1 MACVSVEGVVDVLLG
16 GRGHP
21 GGADRGARGEVRG
34 NEVDGGEEEL
44 RAVLGELGAPVAVEL
59 GGEDRD
65 GLVWGLAAPL
75 EEDLLGVALGNRF
88 EEVVERV
95 RGLAE
100 EAARTIVEYT
110 FPRGSPRGHLT
121 EPGHGRRL
129 KAAMWSPEGKGG
141 SGLGCRRPRLH
152 SHRKV

>member
-1 MACVSVEGVVDVLLG
+1 MACVSVEGVVGVLLG

-44 RAVLGELGAPVAVEL
+44 RAILGELGAPVAVEL

-65 GLVWGLAAPL
+65 GLVRGLAAPL
-75 EEDLLGVALGNRF
+75 EEDLLGVALGDRF

-95 RGLAE
+95 RGLAK
-100 EAARTIVEYT
+100 EAAREAVAAAER
-110 FPRGSPRGHLT
+110 PQREAERSLMGRLGSQGRLLAHARWLSPV
-121 EPGHGRRL
+121 PGMSTTT
-129 KAAMWSPEGKGG
+129 KKPAS
-141 SGLGCRRPRLH
+141 
-152 SHRKV
+152 

>member
-44 RAVLGELGAPVAVEL
+44 RAILGELGAPVAVEL

-65 GLVWGLAAPL
+65 GLVRGLAAPL
-75 EEDLLGVALGNRF
+75 EEDLLGVALGDRF

-100 EAARTIVEYT
+100 EAAREAVAAAERPQREAERSLI
-110 FPRGSPRGHLT
+110 
-121 EPGHGRRL
+121 GRLVSQGRL
-129 KAAMWSPEGKGG
+129 LAHA
-141 SGLGCRRPRLH
+141 R
-152 SHRKV
+152 

>member
-44 RAVLGELGAPVAVEL
+44 RAILGELGAPVAVEL

-65 GLVWGLAAPL
+65 GLVRGLAAPL
-75 EEDLLGVALGNRF
+75 EEDLLGVALGDRF

-100 EAARTIVEYT
+100 EAARARG
-110 FPRGSPRGHLT
+110 RGS
-121 EPGHGRRL
+121 RRAT
-129 KAAMWSPEGKGG
+129 AA
-141 SGLGCRRPRLH
+141 
-152 SHRKV
+152 